1 MFMDKIFEEYNIVLI
16 LIVMFSYFISVY
28 FAKKAL
34 KKEYNNVPPIDDID
48 IFLDNFI
55 AFFPIINFSLFEIYM
70 SKDLKN

>member
-1 MFMDKIFEEYNIVLI
+1 MNKIFEEQNIIVI
-16 LIVMFSYFISVY
+16 LIIMVAYFTSVY

-34 KKEYNNVPPIDDID
+34 KKEYNYLPPIDNID

-55 AFFPIINFSLFEIYM
+55 AFFPIINFSLLEIYI